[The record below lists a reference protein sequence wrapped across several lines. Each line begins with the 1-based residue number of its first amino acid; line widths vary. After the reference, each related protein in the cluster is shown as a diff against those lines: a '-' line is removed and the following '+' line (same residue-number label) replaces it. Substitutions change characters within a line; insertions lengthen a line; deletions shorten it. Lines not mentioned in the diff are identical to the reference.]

1 MAGSVNLILI
11 AKGVRTLAFGAVS
24 VLTPIYL
31 AMLGYPPQLVGL
43 GIFFIVAGN
52 AVSNILLTW
61 YGNLVG
67 RRRMLVAFSSLMAAS
82 GALLFLGGPFP
93 LLAAALAM
101 GNISTTGTEAGPFQ
115 SIEVGVLP
123 RLAGARIGR
132 VLGVY
137 NVIGYSASALGALA
151 ASLPSYVEDP
161 LMAIRDMYLGYAAVG
176 VILASIYAG
185 MEGLNSSKA
194 SAGLSHVSP
203 AARADIGKLSALFAV
218 DAFGGGLVSQSIVS
232 YWFYVRYGASLREL
246 GIIFLAVNSVTAA
259 SIIAAPLVA
268 ERLGNLKTMV
278 YTHMVSSAFLI
289 LIPLASTLPGS
300 LLFLLLRQS
309 TSQMDV
315 PTRQAFMAQI
325 FGDEERVPAMAIT
338 NTARSLAALP
348 GAPIAGSAIAVGL
361 LGLPFLL
368 SGSSK
373 IAYDAAIYLSYRE
386 RAS

>member
-1 MAGSVNLILI
+1 M
-11 AKGVRTLAFGAVS
+11 
-24 VLTPIYL
+24 
-31 AMLGYPPQLVGL
+31 
-43 GIFFIVAGN
+43 
-52 AVSNILLTW
+52 
-61 YGNLVG
+61 
-67 RRRMLVAFSSLMAAS
+67 
-82 GALLFLGGPFP
+82 
-93 LLAAALAM
+93 
-101 GNISTTGTEAGPFQ
+101 
-115 SIEVGVLP
+115 
-123 RLAGARIGR
+123 
-132 VLGVY
+132 
-137 NVIGYSASALGALA
+137 
-151 ASLPSYVEDP
+151 
-161 LMAIRDMYLGYAAVG
+161 
-176 VILASIYAG
+176 
-185 MEGLNSSKA
+185 
-194 SAGLSHVSP
+194 
-203 AARADIGKLSALFAV
+203 

-259 SIIAAPLVA
+259 SIIAAPPLVA

-289 LIPLASTLPGS
+289 LIPPLASTLPGS

-325 FGDEERVPAMAIT
+325 FGGDEERVPAMAIT

-361 LGLPFLL
+361 LGGLPFLL